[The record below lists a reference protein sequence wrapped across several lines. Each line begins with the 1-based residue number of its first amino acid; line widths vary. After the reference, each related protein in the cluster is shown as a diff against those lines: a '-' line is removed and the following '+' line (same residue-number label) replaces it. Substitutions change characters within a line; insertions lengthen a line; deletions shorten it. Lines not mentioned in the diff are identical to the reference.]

1 MVHYII
7 LLSGKLGE
15 NTVNISTP
23 VQNEIKSTFIL
34 DDGELVNKSLKVA
47 GQLDEYLAD
56 LRVIVKDTYNNP
68 EVQDKYQS
76 KVHGLAWIA
85 TYVEALKQMSIWAE
99 QLLKG
104 GNFSQTERIILILSF
119 NEYLNQIFGGIMM
132 SQNEIVRPVDIDSK
146 KVALQKLSIKEV
158 LFFKDDVDVH
168 QLRSEFIELILQ
180 NRSTPFIGN
189 DGLNEDQTM
198 IRQEF
203 HKFSKDKIEP
213 FAHEWH
219 LKDELIPLKLIEELA
234 NLGVFGLTIPEE
246 YGGTGLDKISMC
258 VVSEELSRGYIGV
271 GSLATRTDIA
281 SELILCG
288 GTSEQKEY
296 WLPKISTGEIMPTA
310 VFTEPNTGSDLG
322 NLQTRATLH
331 GEQYSITGNKTWITH
346 ASRANLMT
354 LLARSD
360 KNKSGYKG
368 LSMFL
373 APKTPGMDNKA
384 FPDNGIKGGEI
395 EVLGYR
401 GMKEYEVSFDDF
413 KVNKN
418 NLLGGEEGKGFTQ
431 LMETFESARIQTA
444 ARAIGVA
451 KNAFDLGLKYADERT
466 QFGKKI
472 IHFPRVR
479 DKLVNMA
486 VEIMVAK
493 QLTYFSARAK
503 DNGKRC
509 DLEAGMAKLLA
520 ARIAWT
526 AADNSLQIHG
536 GNGFALEYPISRV
549 MCDARILNIFEGAAE
564 IQAQVI
570 AKRILS

>member
-1 MVHYII
+1 
-7 LLSGKLGE
+7 
-15 NTVNISTP
+15 
-23 VQNEIKSTFIL
+23 
-34 DDGELVNKSLKVA
+34 
-47 GQLDEYLAD
+47 
-56 LRVIVKDTYNNP
+56 
-68 EVQDKYQS
+68 
-76 KVHGLAWIA
+76 
-85 TYVEALKQMSIWAE
+85 
-99 QLLKG
+99 
-104 GNFSQTERIILILSF
+104 
-119 NEYLNQIFGGIMM
+119 MM

-198 IRQEF
+198 IRREF
-203 HKFSKDKIEP
+203 YKFTKDKIEP

-246 YGGTGLDKISMC
+246 FGGTGLDKISMC

-331 GEQYSITGNKTWITH
+331 GEEYSITGNKTWITH

-373 APKTPGMDNKA
+373 APKTPGMDNEA

-413 KVNKN
+413 RVNKN
-418 NLLGGEEGKGFTQ
+418 NLLGEEEGKGFTQ

-570 AKRILS
+570 AKTDIKLK

>member
-1 MVHYII
+1 M
-7 LLSGKLGE
+7 
-15 NTVNISTP
+15 
-23 VQNEIKSTFIL
+23 

-331 GEQYSITGNKTWITH
+331 GEEYSITGNKTWITH

-373 APKTPGMDNKA
+373 APKTPGMDNEA

-413 KVNKN
+413 RVNKN
-418 NLLGGEEGKGFTQ
+418 NLLGEEEGKGFTQ

>member
-1 MVHYII
+1 M
-7 LLSGKLGE
+7 
-15 NTVNISTP
+15 NISRP
-23 VQNEIKSTFIL
+23 VRNEIKRDFLTDNIEVIKTSQIVVL
-34 DDGELVNKSLKVA
+34 R
-47 GQLDEYLAD
+47 LDEYLYKLKAIIKSN
-56 LRVIVKDTYNNP
+56 LSETKDNK
-68 EVQDKYQS
+68 EHQS
-76 KVHGLAWIA
+76 KLHGLAWVA
-85 TYVEALKQMSIWAE
+85 TYVESLKQMSIWADR
-99 QLLKG
+99 LLKNG
-104 GNFSQTERIILILSF
+104 SFSKTERIILILSF
-119 NEYLNQIFGGIMM
+119 NEYLNQIFGGIIM
-132 SQNEIVRPVDIDSK
+132 SQNEIIRPIDLDYQK
-146 KVALQKLSIKEV
+146 MALETLNCKEV
-158 LFFKDDVDVH
+158 TFFTDEVDADH
-168 QLRSEFIELILQ
+168 LRSELIDLIIQ
-180 NRSTPFIGN
+180 DESTSFIGN
-189 DGLNEDQTM
+189 DGLNEDQIM

-219 LKDELIPLKLIEELA
+219 LKDELIPLEVIEELA
-234 NLGVFGLTIPEE
+234 KLGVFGLTIPEE
-246 YGGTGLDKISMC
+246 YGGTGLDKITMC

-288 GTSEQKEY
+288 GTKEQKEY
-296 WLPKISTGEIMPTA
+296 WLPKISSGEIMPTA

-322 NLQTRATLH
+322 NLQTRAVLR
-331 GEQYSITGNKTWITH
+331 GEEYSITGNKTWITH

-360 KNKSGYKG
+360 RNKGGYRG

-373 APKTPGMDNKA
+373 APKSPGNDNSD
-384 FPDNGIKGGEI
+384 FPDVGIKGGEI

-401 GMKEYEVSFDDF
+401 GMKEYELSFDDF
-413 KVNKN
+413 RVDKK
-418 NLLGGEEGKGFTQ
+418 NLLGEEEGKGFTQ

-451 KNAFDLGLKYADERT
+451 KNAFDLGLKYANERV
-466 QFGKKI
+466 QFGQSI
-472 IHFPRVR
+472 INFPRVR

-486 VEIMVAK
+486 VDIMVAK
-493 QLTYFSARAK
+493 QLTYFSARTK
-503 DNGKRC
+503 DNGRRC

-520 ARIAWT
+520 AKIAWA
-526 AADNSLQIHG
+526 AADSSLQIHG

-549 MCDARILNIFEGAAE
+549 LCDARILNIFEGAAE

>member
-1 MVHYII
+1 M
-7 LLSGKLGE
+7 
-15 NTVNISTP
+15 NISTP
-23 VQNEIKSTFIL
+23 VHKKNVNDFST
-34 DDGELVNKSLKVA
+34 DDAKIVSRSLLVS
-47 GQLDEYLAD
+47 QHLDEYLD
-56 LRVIVKDTYNNP
+56 HLTSLVKSRFNESKDSN
-68 EVQDKYQS
+68 KHQS
-76 KVHGLAWIA
+76 KLHGLAWTA

-99 QLLKG
+99 QLSKKG
-104 GNFSQTERIILILSF
+104 TFGKTERIILTLSF

-132 SQNEIVRPVDIDSK
+132 SQNELIRPADLDHK
-146 KVALQKLSIKEV
+146 KEALEKLNCEEV
-158 LFFKDDVDVH
+158 YFFKDEVDVD
-168 QLRSEFIELILQ
+168 QLRAELITLIVQ
-180 NRSTPFIGN
+180 NESTSFIGN
-189 DGLNEDQTM
+189 DGLGQDQNI

-203 HKFSKDKIEP
+203 NKFAKEKIEP

-219 LKDELIPLKLIEELA
+219 LKDELIPLNVIDELA

-246 YGGTGLDKISMC
+246 FGGTGLDKITMC

-288 GTSEQKEY
+288 GSKEQKEY
-296 WLPKISTGEIMPTA
+296 WLPKISSGEVMPTA

-322 NLQTRATLH
+322 NLQTRAILD
-331 GEQYSITGNKTWITH
+331 GEEYSITGNKTWITH

-360 KNKSGYKG
+360 KNKGGYKG

-373 APKTPGMDNKA
+373 VPKSPGKDNVD
-384 FPDNGIKGGEI
+384 FPDKGIKGGEI

-401 GMKEYEVSFDDF
+401 GMKEYEISFDDF
-413 KVNKN
+413 RVNKA
-418 NLLGGEEGKGFTQ
+418 NLLGEEEGKGFTQ

-451 KNAFDLGLKYADERT
+451 KNAFDLGIKYADERT
-466 QFGKKI
+466 QFGEKI
-472 IHFPRVR
+472 INFPRVR

-503 DNGKRC
+503 DDGKRC

-520 ARIAWT
+520 ARVAWT

-549 MCDARILNIFEGAAE
+549 LCDARILNIFEGAAE

-570 AKRILS
+570 AKRILN

>member
-1 MVHYII
+1 M
-7 LLSGKLGE
+7 
-15 NTVNISTP
+15 NISTP
-23 VQNEIKSTFIL
+23 VRNEIKRDILL
-34 DDGELVNKSLKVA
+34 DDREIIKASQVVA
-47 GQLDEYLAD
+47 LRLDEYL
-56 LRVIVKDTYNNP
+56 
-68 EVQDKYQS
+68 DKLKAIIKSNLSKLKEDKHQS
-76 KVHGLAWIA
+76 KLHGLAWVA
-85 TYVEALKQMSIWAE
+85 TYVESLKQMSIWADR
-99 QLLKG
+99 LLENG
-104 GNFSQTERIILILSF
+104 SFSKTERIILLLSF
-119 NEYLNQIFGGIMM
+119 NEYLNQIFGGIIM
-132 SQNEIVRPVDIDSK
+132 SQGEIIRPVDLDYK
-146 KVALQKLSIKEV
+146 KLALEKLNCKEV
-158 LFFKDDVDVH
+158 SFFKDEVDADL
-168 QLRSEFIELILQ
+168 LRSELIDLIIQ
-180 NRSTPFIGN
+180 NESTSFIGN
-189 DGLNEDQTM
+189 DGLNEDQRM

-213 FAHEWH
+213 FAHDWH
-219 LKDELIPLKLIEELA
+219 MKDELIPLKVIEELA

-246 YGGTGLDKISMC
+246 FGGTGLDKITMC

-288 GTSEQKEY
+288 GTKEQKEY
-296 WLPKISTGEIMPTA
+296 WLPKISSGEIMPTA
-310 VFTEPNTGSDLG
+310 VFTEPDTGSDLG
-322 NLQTRATLH
+322 NLQTRAIMR
-331 GEQYSITGNKTWITH
+331 GDEYGITGNKTWITH
-346 ASRANLMT
+346 ASRADLMT

-360 KNKSGYKG
+360 RDKGGYKG

-373 APKTPGMDNKA
+373 APKSPGNDSND
-384 FPDNGIKGGEI
+384 FPDEGIKGGEI

-401 GMKEYEVSFDDF
+401 GMKEYELSFDNFRVD
-413 KVNKN
+413 KK

-451 KNAFDLGLKYADERT
+451 KNAFDLGLKYACERV
-466 QFGKKI
+466 QFGQSI
-472 IHFPRVR
+472 INFPRVR

-493 QLTYFSARAK
+493 QLTYFSARTK

-520 ARIAWT
+520 ARIAWA
-526 AADNSLQIHG
+526 AADSSLQIHG

-549 MCDARILNIFEGAAE
+549 LCDARILNIFEGAAE

-570 AKRILS
+570 AKRILN

>member
-1 MVHYII
+1 M
-7 LLSGKLGE
+7 
-15 NTVNISTP
+15 NISTP
-23 VQNEIKSTFIL
+23 VRNEIKRDIL
-34 DDGELVNKSLKVA
+34 LDEREIIKASQVVA
-47 GQLDEYLAD
+47 LRLDEYLDKLKAIIKSD
-56 LRVIVKDTYNNP
+56 LSKLTED
-68 EVQDKYQS
+68 EHQS
-76 KVHGLAWIA
+76 KLHGLAWVA
-85 TYVEALKQMSIWAE
+85 TYVESLKQMSIWADR
-99 QLLKG
+99 LLENG
-104 GNFSQTERIILILSF
+104 SFSKTERIILLLSF
-119 NEYLNQIFGGIMM
+119 NEYLNQIFGGIIM
-132 SQNEIVRPVDIDSK
+132 SQGEIIRPVDLDYK
-146 KVALQKLSIKEV
+146 KLALEKLNCKEV
-158 LFFKDDVDVH
+158 IFFKDVVDADL
-168 QLRSEFIELILQ
+168 LRSELIDLIIQ
-180 NRSTPFIGN
+180 NESTSFIGN
-189 DGLNEDQTM
+189 DGLNEDQRM

-213 FAHEWH
+213 FAHDWH
-219 LKDELIPLKLIEELA
+219 MKDELIPLKVIEELA
-234 NLGVFGLTIPEE
+234 KLGVFGLTIPEE
-246 YGGTGLDKISMC
+246 FGGTGLDKITMC

-288 GTSEQKEY
+288 GTKEQKEY
-296 WLPKISTGEIMPTA
+296 WLPKISSGEIMPTA
-310 VFTEPNTGSDLG
+310 VFTEPDTGSDLG
-322 NLQTRATLH
+322 NLQTRAIMR
-331 GEQYSITGNKTWITH
+331 GDEYGITGNKTWITH

-360 KNKSGYKG
+360 RDKAGYKG

-373 APKTPGMDNKA
+373 APKSPGSNSND
-384 FPDNGIKGGEI
+384 FPDEGIKGGEI

-401 GMKEYEVSFDDF
+401 GMKEYELSFDNFRVD
-413 KVNKN
+413 KK

-451 KNAFDLGLKYADERT
+451 KNAFDLGLKYACERV
-466 QFGKKI
+466 QFGQNI
-472 IHFPRVR
+472 INFPRVR

-493 QLTYFSARAK
+493 QLTYFSARTK

-520 ARIAWT
+520 ARIAWA
-526 AADNSLQIHG
+526 AADSSLQIHG

-549 MCDARILNIFEGAAE
+549 LCDARILNIFEGAAE

-570 AKRILS
+570 AKRILN

>member
-1 MVHYII
+1 M
-7 LLSGKLGE
+7 
-15 NTVNISTP
+15 NISTP
-23 VQNEIKSTFIL
+23 VRNEIKRDIQL
-34 DDGELVNKSLKVA
+34 DDKEIIKASKVVA
-47 GQLDEYLAD
+47 LRLDEYL
-56 LRVIVKDTYNNP
+56 
-68 EVQDKYQS
+68 DKLKAIIKSNLSKLKEDEHQS
-76 KVHGLAWIA
+76 KLHGLAWVA
-85 TYVEALKQMSIWAE
+85 TYVESLKQMSIWADR
-99 QLLKG
+99 LLENG
-104 GNFSQTERIILILSF
+104 SFSKTERIILLLSF
-119 NEYLNQIFGGIMM
+119 NEYLNQIFGGIIM
-132 SQNEIVRPVDIDSK
+132 SQGEIIRPVDLDYK
-146 KVALQKLSIKEV
+146 KLALEKLNSKEV
-158 LFFKDDVDVH
+158 LFFKDEVDADL
-168 QLRSEFIELILQ
+168 LRSELIDLIIQ
-180 NRSTPFIGN
+180 NESTSFIGN
-189 DGLNEDQTM
+189 DGLNEDQRM

-213 FAHEWH
+213 FAHDWH
-219 LKDELIPLKLIEELA
+219 MKDELIPLKVIEELA
-234 NLGVFGLTIPEE
+234 KLGVFGLTIPEE
-246 YGGTGLDKISMC
+246 FGGTGLDKITMC

-288 GTSEQKEY
+288 GTKEQKEY
-296 WLPKISTGEIMPTA
+296 WLPKISSGEIMPTA
-310 VFTEPNTGSDLG
+310 VFTEPDTGSDLG
-322 NLQTRATLH
+322 NLQTRAIMR
-331 GEQYSITGNKTWITH
+331 GDEYSITGNKTWITH

-360 KNKSGYKG
+360 RDKGGYKG

-373 APKTPGMDNKA
+373 APKSPGNDSNH
-384 FPDNGIKGGEI
+384 FPDEGIKGGEI

-401 GMKEYEVSFDDF
+401 GMKEYELSFDNFRVD
-413 KVNKN
+413 KK

-451 KNAFDLGLKYADERT
+451 KNAFDLGLKYACERV
-466 QFGKKI
+466 QFGQSI
-472 IHFPRVR
+472 INFPRVR

-493 QLTYFSARAK
+493 QLTYFSARTK

-520 ARIAWT
+520 ARIAWA
-526 AADNSLQIHG
+526 AADSSLQIHG

-549 MCDARILNIFEGAAE
+549 LCDARILNIFEGAAE

-570 AKRILS
+570 AKRILN

>member
-1 MVHYII
+1 M
-7 LLSGKLGE
+7 
-15 NTVNISTP
+15 NISTP

-331 GEQYSITGNKTWITH
+331 GEEYSITGNKTWITH

-373 APKTPGMDNKA
+373 APKTPGMDNEA

-413 KVNKN
+413 RVNKN
-418 NLLGGEEGKGFTQ
+418 NLLGEEEGKGFTQ

-486 VEIMVAK
+486 VEIMIAK

>member
-1 MVHYII
+1 M
-7 LLSGKLGE
+7 
-15 NTVNISTP
+15 NISTP
-23 VQNEIKSTFIL
+23 VHKKNVNDFST
-34 DDGELVNKSLKVA
+34 DDAKIVSRSLLVS
-47 GQLDEYLAD
+47 QHLDEYLD
-56 LRVIVKDTYNNP
+56 HLTSLVKSRFNESKDSN
-68 EVQDKYQS
+68 KHQS
-76 KVHGLAWIA
+76 KLHGLAWTA

-99 QLLKG
+99 QLSKKG
-104 GNFSQTERIILILSF
+104 TFGKTERIILTLSF

-132 SQNEIVRPVDIDSK
+132 SQNELFRPADLDHK
-146 KVALQKLSIKEV
+146 KEALEKLNCEEV
-158 LFFKDDVDVH
+158 YFFKDEVDVD
-168 QLRSEFIELILQ
+168 QLRAELITLIVQ
-180 NRSTPFIGN
+180 NESTSFIGN
-189 DGLNEDQTM
+189 DGLGQDQNI

-203 HKFSKDKIEP
+203 NKFAKEKIEP

-219 LKDELIPLKLIEELA
+219 LKDELIPLNVIDELA

-246 YGGTGLDKISMC
+246 FGGTGLDKITMC

-288 GTSEQKEY
+288 GSKEQKEY
-296 WLPKISTGEIMPTA
+296 WLPKISSGEVMPTA

-322 NLQTRATLH
+322 NLQTRAILD
-331 GEQYSITGNKTWITH
+331 GEEYSITGNKTWITH

-360 KNKSGYKG
+360 KNKGGYKG

-373 APKTPGMDNKA
+373 VPKSPGKDNVD
-384 FPDNGIKGGEI
+384 FPDKGIKGGEI

-401 GMKEYEVSFDDF
+401 GMKEYEISFDDF
-413 KVNKN
+413 RVNKA
-418 NLLGGEEGKGFTQ
+418 NLLGEEEGKGFTQ

-466 QFGKKI
+466 QFGEKI
-472 IHFPRVR
+472 INFPRVR

-503 DNGKRC
+503 DDGKRC

-520 ARIAWT
+520 ARVAWT

-549 MCDARILNIFEGAAE
+549 LCDARILNIFEGAAE

-570 AKRILS
+570 AKRILN

>member
-1 MVHYII
+1 M
-7 LLSGKLGE
+7 
-15 NTVNISTP
+15 NISTP
-23 VQNEIKSTFIL
+23 VQNEIKSNFLL

-331 GEQYSITGNKTWITH
+331 GEEYSITGNKTWITH

-373 APKTPGMDNKA
+373 APKTPGMDNEA

-413 KVNKN
+413 RVNKN
-418 NLLGGEEGKGFTQ
+418 NLLGEEEGKGFTQ

-486 VEIMVAK
+486 VEIMIAK

>member
-1 MVHYII
+1 M
-7 LLSGKLGE
+7 
-15 NTVNISTP
+15 NISTP
-23 VQNEIKSTFIL
+23 VQNEIKSNFLL
-34 DDGELVNKSLKVA
+34 DDGEIVNKSLIVA
-47 GQLDEYLAD
+47 RQLDEYLAD
-56 LRVIVKDTYNNP
+56 LRVIVRDSYINP
-68 EVQDKYQS
+68 EVPDKYQS
-76 KVHGLAWIA
+76 KLHGLAWIA

-99 QLLKG
+99 QLLKS

-322 NLQTRATLH
+322 NLQTRATLR
-331 GEQYSITGNKTWITH
+331 GEEYSITGNKTWITH

-360 KNKSGYKG
+360 KNTSGYKG

-373 APKTPGMDNKA
+373 APKTPGMDNEA

-413 KVNKN
+413 RVNKN
-418 NLLGGEEGKGFTQ
+418 NLLGEEEGKGFTQ

>member
-1 MVHYII
+1 M
-7 LLSGKLGE
+7 
-15 NTVNISTP
+15 NISTP
-23 VQNEIKSTFIL
+23 VRNEIKRDILL
-34 DDGELVNKSLKVA
+34 DDREIIKASQVVA
-47 GQLDEYLAD
+47 LRLDEYL
-56 LRVIVKDTYNNP
+56 
-68 EVQDKYQS
+68 DKLKAIIKSNLSKLKEDEQQS
-76 KVHGLAWIA
+76 KLHGLAWVA
-85 TYVEALKQMSIWAE
+85 TYVESLKQMSIWADR
-99 QLLKG
+99 LLENG
-104 GNFSQTERIILILSF
+104 SFSKTERIILLLSF
-119 NEYLNQIFGGIMM
+119 NEYLNQIFGGIIM
-132 SQNEIVRPVDIDSK
+132 SQGEIIRPIDLDYK
-146 KVALQKLSIKEV
+146 KLALEKLNCKEV
-158 LFFKDDVDVH
+158 IFFKDEVDADL
-168 QLRSEFIELILQ
+168 LRSELIDLIIQ
-180 NRSTPFIGN
+180 NESTSFIGN
-189 DGLNEDQTM
+189 DGLNEDQRM

-213 FAHEWH
+213 FAHDWH
-219 LKDELIPLKLIEELA
+219 MKDELIPLKVIEELA
-234 NLGVFGLTIPEE
+234 KLGVFGLTIPEE
-246 YGGTGLDKISMC
+246 FGGTGLDKITMC

-288 GTSEQKEY
+288 GTKEQKEY
-296 WLPKISTGEIMPTA
+296 WLPKISSGEIMPTA
-310 VFTEPNTGSDLG
+310 VFTEPDTGSDLG
-322 NLQTRATLH
+322 NLQTRAIMR
-331 GEQYSITGNKTWITH
+331 GDEYGITGNKTWITH

-360 KNKSGYKG
+360 RDKGGYKG

-373 APKTPGMDNKA
+373 APKSPGNDSNH
-384 FPDNGIKGGEI
+384 FPDEGIKGGEI

-401 GMKEYEVSFDDF
+401 GMKEYELSFDNFRVD
-413 KVNKN
+413 KK

-451 KNAFDLGLKYADERT
+451 KNAFDLGLKYACERV
-466 QFGKKI
+466 QFGQSI
-472 IHFPRVR
+472 INFPRVR

-493 QLTYFSARAK
+493 QLTYFSARTK

-520 ARIAWT
+520 ARIAWA
-526 AADNSLQIHG
+526 AADSSLQIHG

-549 MCDARILNIFEGAAE
+549 LCDARILNIFEGAAE

-570 AKRILS
+570 AKRILN

>member
-1 MVHYII
+1 M
-7 LLSGKLGE
+7 
-15 NTVNISTP
+15 NISTP
-23 VQNEIKSTFIL
+23 VHKKNVNDFST
-34 DDGELVNKSLKVA
+34 DDAKIVSRSLLVS
-47 GQLDEYLAD
+47 QHLDEYLD
-56 LRVIVKDTYNNP
+56 HLTSLVKSRFNVSKDSN
-68 EVQDKYQS
+68 KHQS
-76 KVHGLAWIA
+76 KLHGLAWTA

-99 QLLKG
+99 QLSKKG
-104 GNFSQTERIILILSF
+104 TFGKTERIILTLSF

-132 SQNEIVRPVDIDSK
+132 SQNELIRPADLDHK
-146 KVALQKLSIKEV
+146 KEALEKLNCEEV
-158 LFFKDDVDVH
+158 YFFKDEVDVD
-168 QLRSEFIELILQ
+168 QLRAELITLIVQ
-180 NRSTPFIGN
+180 NESTSFIGN
-189 DGLNEDQTM
+189 DGLGQDQNI

-203 HKFSKDKIEP
+203 NKFAKEKIEP

-219 LKDELIPLKLIEELA
+219 LKDELIPLNVIDELA

-246 YGGTGLDKISMC
+246 FGGTGLDKITMC

-288 GTSEQKEY
+288 GSKEQKEY
-296 WLPKISTGEIMPTA
+296 WLPKISSGEVMPTA

-322 NLQTRATLH
+322 NLQTRAILD
-331 GEQYSITGNKTWITH
+331 GEEYSITGNKTWITH

-360 KNKSGYKG
+360 RNKGGYKG

-373 APKTPGMDNKA
+373 VPKSPGKDNVD
-384 FPDNGIKGGEI
+384 FPDKGIKGGEI

-401 GMKEYEVSFDDF
+401 GMKEYEISFDDF
-413 KVNKN
+413 RVNKA
-418 NLLGGEEGKGFTQ
+418 NLLGEEEGKGFTQ

-466 QFGKKI
+466 QFGEKI
-472 IHFPRVR
+472 INFPRVR

-503 DNGKRC
+503 DDGKRC

-520 ARIAWT
+520 ARVAWT

-549 MCDARILNIFEGAAE
+549 LCDARILNIFEGAAE

-570 AKRILS
+570 AKRILN

>member
-1 MVHYII
+1 M
-7 LLSGKLGE
+7 
-15 NTVNISTP
+15 NISTP
-23 VQNEIKSTFIL
+23 VQNEIKSAFL
-34 DDGELVNKSLKVA
+34 PDDGELVNKSLKVA

-56 LRVIVKDTYNNP
+56 LRVIVKDTCNNP
-68 EVQDKYQS
+68 EVQDKHQS

-331 GEQYSITGNKTWITH
+331 GEEYSITGNKTWITH

-373 APKTPGMDNKA
+373 APKTPGMDNEA

-413 KVNKN
+413 RVNKN
-418 NLLGGEEGKGFTQ
+418 NLLGEEEGKGFTQ

>member
-1 MVHYII
+1 M
-7 LLSGKLGE
+7 
-15 NTVNISTP
+15 NISTP
-23 VQNEIKSTFIL
+23 VQNEIKSTFLL

-146 KVALQKLSIKEV
+146 KGALQKLSIKEV

-331 GEQYSITGNKTWITH
+331 GEEYSITGNKTWITH

-373 APKTPGMDNKA
+373 APKTPGMDNNA

-413 KVNKN
+413 RVNKN
-418 NLLGGEEGKGFTQ
+418 NLLGEEEGKGFTQ

>member
-1 MVHYII
+1 M
-7 LLSGKLGE
+7 
-15 NTVNISTP
+15 NISTP
-23 VQNEIKSTFIL
+23 VHKKNTNDFST
-34 DDGELVNKSLKVA
+34 DDAKIVSRSLIVS
-47 GQLDEYLAD
+47 QHLDEYLSH
-56 LRVIVKDTYNNP
+56 LTSLVKSRFKESKDSN
-68 EVQDKYQS
+68 KHQS
-76 KVHGLAWIA
+76 KLHGLAWTA
-85 TYVEALKQMSIWAE
+85 TYVEALKQMSIWAK
-99 QLLKG
+99 QLSKKG
-104 GNFSQTERIILILSF
+104 TFGKTERIILTLSF

-132 SQNEIVRPVDIDSK
+132 SQNELIRPADLDHK
-146 KVALQKLSIKEV
+146 KEALEKLNCEEV
-158 LFFKDDVDVH
+158 HFFKDEVDVDR
-168 QLRSEFIELILQ
+168 LRAELITLIVQ
-180 NRSTPFIGN
+180 NESTSFIGN
-189 DGLNEDQTM
+189 DGLGEDQNI

-203 HKFSKDKIEP
+203 NKFAKEKIEP

-219 LKDELIPLKLIEELA
+219 LKDELIPLNVIEELA

-246 YGGTGLDKISMC
+246 FGGTGLDKITMC

-288 GTSEQKEY
+288 GSKEQKEH
-296 WLPKISTGEIMPTA
+296 WLPKISSGEVMPTA

-322 NLQTRATLH
+322 SLQTRAILD
-331 GEQYSITGNKTWITH
+331 GEEYSITGNKTWITH

-360 KNKSGYKG
+360 RNKGGYKG

-373 APKTPGMDNKA
+373 VPKSPGKDNVD
-384 FPDNGIKGGEI
+384 FPDKGIKGGEI

-401 GMKEYEVSFDDF
+401 GMKEYEISFDDF
-413 KVNKN
+413 RVNKA
-418 NLLGGEEGKGFTQ
+418 NLLGEEEGKGFTQ

-466 QFGKKI
+466 QFGEKI
-472 IHFPRVR
+472 INFPRVR

-503 DNGKRC
+503 DDGKRC

-520 ARIAWT
+520 ARVAWT

-549 MCDARILNIFEGAAE
+549 LCDARILNIFEGAAE

-570 AKRILS
+570 AKRILN

>member
-1 MVHYII
+1 M
-7 LLSGKLGE
+7 
-15 NTVNISTP
+15 NISTP
-23 VQNEIKSTFIL
+23 VQNEIKSTFLL

-288 GTSEQKEY
+288 GTIEQKEY

-331 GEQYSITGNKTWITH
+331 GEEYSITGNKTWITH

-373 APKTPGMDNKA
+373 APKTPGIDNEA

-401 GMKEYEVSFDDF
+401 GMNEYEVSFDDF
-413 KVNKN
+413 RVNKN
-418 NLLGGEEGKGFTQ
+418 NLLGEEEGKGFTQ

>member
-1 MVHYII
+1 
-7 LLSGKLGE
+7 
-15 NTVNISTP
+15 VNISTP
-23 VQNEIKSTFIL
+23 VSDKIKNDVVI
-34 DDGELVNKSLKVA
+34 DDGEIIKKSLIVA
-47 GQLDEYLAD
+47 KKLDDYLDELK
-56 LRVIVKDTYNNP
+56 LVVKNSFSTSKEEN
-68 EVQDKYQS
+68 KYQS
-76 KVHGLAWIA
+76 KLHGLAWVA
-85 TYVEALKQMSIWAE
+85 TYVEALKQISIWADK
-99 QLLKG
+99 LYRSH
-104 GNFSQTERIILILSF
+104 NFKKAEKTILILSF
-119 NEYLNQIFGGIMM
+119 NEYLNQLFGGIMM
-132 SQNEIVRPVDIDSK
+132 SQNEIVRPVDLDYK
-146 KVALQKLSIKEV
+146 KAAIEKLDCEDV
-158 LFFKDDVDVH
+158 LFFRDEIDVDYLKS
-168 QLRSEFIELILQ
+168 QLIELIIR
-180 NRSTPFIGN
+180 NEGASFIGN

-203 HKFSKDKIEP
+203 YKFAKDKIEP

-219 LKDELIPLKLIEELA
+219 LKDELIPLNIIEELA
-234 NLGVFGLTIPEE
+234 DLGVFGLTIPEE
-246 YGGTGLDKISMC
+246 FGGTGLDKITMC

-288 GTSEQKEY
+288 GSREQKEH
-296 WLPKISTGEIMPTA
+296 WLPKISSGEIMPTA

-322 NLQTRATLH
+322 NLQTRATLD
-331 GEQYSITGNKTWITH
+331 GEEYSITGNKTWITH

-360 KNKSGYKG
+360 RNKGGYKG

-373 APKTPGMDNKA
+373 APKSPGEDNDD
-384 FPDNGIKGGEI
+384 FPDQGIKGGEI

-413 KVNKN
+413 RVDKK

-466 QFGKKI
+466 QFGQKI
-472 IHFPRVR
+472 IKFPRVR

-493 QLTYFSARAK
+493 QLTYFSARTK
-503 DNGKRC
+503 DDGKRC

-520 ARIAWT
+520 ARVAWT

-536 GNGFALEYPISRV
+536 GNGFALEYQISRV
-549 MCDARILNIFEGAAE
+549 LCDARILNIFEGAAE

>member
-1 MVHYII
+1 M
-7 LLSGKLGE
+7 
-15 NTVNISTP
+15 NISTP
-23 VQNEIKSTFIL
+23 IHKKNVNNFST
-34 DDGELVNKSLKVA
+34 DDAKIVSRSLSVS
-47 GQLDEYLAD
+47 QHLDEYLD
-56 LRVIVKDTYNNP
+56 HLTSLVKSRFNEAKDPNRH
-68 EVQDKYQS
+68 QS
-76 KVHGLAWIA
+76 KLHGLAWSA

-99 QLLKG
+99 QLSKKG
-104 GNFSQTERIILILSF
+104 TFGKTERIILTLSF

-132 SQNEIVRPVDIDSK
+132 SQNELIRPADLDHK
-146 KVALQKLSIKEV
+146 KEALEKLNCEEV
-158 LFFKDDVDVH
+158 YFFKDEVDVD
-168 QLRSEFIELILQ
+168 QLRAELITLIVQ
-180 NRSTPFIGN
+180 NESTSFIGN
-189 DGLNEDQTM
+189 DGLGQDQNI

-203 HKFSKDKIEP
+203 NKFAKEKIEP

-219 LKDELIPLKLIEELA
+219 LKDELIPLNVIDELA

-246 YGGTGLDKISMC
+246 FGGTGLDKITMC

-288 GTSEQKEY
+288 GSKEQKEY
-296 WLPKISTGEIMPTA
+296 WLPKISSGEVMPTA

-322 NLQTRATLH
+322 NLQTRAILD
-331 GEQYSITGNKTWITH
+331 GEEYSITGNKTWITH
-346 ASRANLMT
+346 GSRANLMT

-360 KNKSGYKG
+360 KNKGGYKG

-373 APKTPGMDNKA
+373 VPKSPGKDNVD
-384 FPDNGIKGGEI
+384 FPDKGIKGGEI

-401 GMKEYEVSFDDF
+401 GMKEYEISFDDF
-413 KVNKN
+413 RVNKA
-418 NLLGGEEGKGFTQ
+418 NLLGEEEGKGFTQ

-466 QFGKKI
+466 QFGEKI
-472 IHFPRVR
+472 INFPRVR

-503 DNGKRC
+503 DDGKRC

-520 ARIAWT
+520 ARVAWT

-549 MCDARILNIFEGAAE
+549 LCDARILNIFEGAAE

-570 AKRILS
+570 AKRILN

>member
-1 MVHYII
+1 M
-7 LLSGKLGE
+7 
-15 NTVNISTP
+15 NISTP
-23 VQNEIKSTFIL
+23 VHKKNVNDFST
-34 DDGELVNKSLKVA
+34 DDAKIVSRSLLVS
-47 GQLDEYLAD
+47 QHLDEYLD
-56 LRVIVKDTYNNP
+56 HLTSLVKSRFNVSKDSN
-68 EVQDKYQS
+68 KHQS
-76 KVHGLAWIA
+76 KLHGLAWTA

-99 QLLKG
+99 QLSKKG
-104 GNFSQTERIILILSF
+104 TFGKTERIILTLSF

-132 SQNEIVRPVDIDSK
+132 SQNELIRPADLDHK
-146 KVALQKLSIKEV
+146 KEALEKLNCEEV
-158 LFFKDDVDVH
+158 YFFKDEVDVD
-168 QLRSEFIELILQ
+168 QLRAELITLIVQ
-180 NRSTPFIGN
+180 NESTSFIGN
-189 DGLNEDQTM
+189 DGLGQDQNI

-203 HKFSKDKIEP
+203 NKFAKDKIEP

-219 LKDELIPLKLIEELA
+219 LKDELIPLNVIDELA

-246 YGGTGLDKISMC
+246 FGGTGLDKITMC

-288 GTSEQKEY
+288 GSKEQKEY
-296 WLPKISTGEIMPTA
+296 WLPKISSGEVMPTA

-322 NLQTRATLH
+322 NLQTRAILD
-331 GEQYSITGNKTWITH
+331 GEEYSITGNKTWITH
-346 ASRANLMT
+346 GSRANLMT

-360 KNKSGYKG
+360 KNKGGYKG

-373 APKTPGMDNKA
+373 VPKSPGKDNVD
-384 FPDNGIKGGEI
+384 FPDKGIKGGEI

-401 GMKEYEVSFDDF
+401 GMKEYEISFDDF
-413 KVNKN
+413 RVNKA
-418 NLLGGEEGKGFTQ
+418 NLLGEEEGKGFTQ

-466 QFGKKI
+466 QFGEKI
-472 IHFPRVR
+472 INFPRVR

-503 DNGKRC
+503 DDGKRC

-520 ARIAWT
+520 ARVAWT

-549 MCDARILNIFEGAAE
+549 LCDARILNIFEGAAE

-570 AKRILS
+570 AKRILN

>member
-1 MVHYII
+1 M
-7 LLSGKLGE
+7 
-15 NTVNISTP
+15 NISTP
-23 VQNEIKSTFIL
+23 VQNEIKSTFLL

-68 EVQDKYQS
+68 EVQHKYQS
-76 KVHGLAWIA
+76 KMHGLAWIA

-331 GEQYSITGNKTWITH
+331 GEEYSITGNKTWITH

-373 APKTPGMDNKA
+373 APKTPGMDNEA

-413 KVNKN
+413 RVNKN
-418 NLLGGEEGKGFTQ
+418 NLLGEEEGKGFTQ

>member
-1 MVHYII
+1 MKEDREV
-7 LLSGKLGE
+7 
-15 NTVNISTP
+15 VNRS
-23 VQNEIKSTFIL
+23 
-34 DDGELVNKSLKVA
+34 LVVI
-47 GQLDEYLAD
+47 QRLDEYLSE
-56 LRVIVKDTYNNP
+56 LMLLVKDTISNSKDDN
-68 EVQDKYQS
+68 KYQN
-76 KVHGLAWIA
+76 KLHGLAWVA
-85 TYVEALKQMSIWAE
+85 TYVESLKQMSIWAQ
-99 QLLKG
+99 QLFERK
-104 GNFSQTERIILILSF
+104 NFSKTERIILILSF
-119 NEYLNQIFGGIMM
+119 NEYLNQLFGGIMM
-132 SQNEIVRPVDIDSK
+132 SQNEIIRPVDLDYK
-146 KVALQKLSIKEV
+146 KVALQKLNCKEV
-158 LFFKDDVDVH
+158 LFFKDEIDTDH
-168 QLRSEFIELILQ
+168 LRSELIKLIVK
-180 NRSTPFIGN
+180 NESTPFIGN
-189 DGLNEDQTM
+189 DGLDDDQNM

-203 HKFSKDKIEP
+203 HKFSTEKIAP

-219 LKDELIPLKLIEELA
+219 LKDELIPLGVIEELA
-234 NLGVFGLTIPEE
+234 SLGVFGLTIPEE
-246 YGGTGLDKISMC
+246 FGGAGLNKITMC

-288 GTSEQKEY
+288 GTLKQKEN
-296 WLPKISTGEIMPTA
+296 WLPKISSGEIMPTA
-310 VFTEPNTGSDLG
+310 VFTEPNIGSDLG
-322 NLQTRATLH
+322 NLQTRATLR
-331 GEQYSITGNKTWITH
+331 GEEYSVTGNKTWITH

-360 KNKSGYKG
+360 RNKGGYKG

-373 APKTPGMDNKA
+373 APKLPGKAKDA
-384 FPDNGIKGGEI
+384 FPDKGINGGEI

-401 GMKEYEVSFDDF
+401 GMKEYEISFDDF
-413 KVNKN
+413 RVDKK
-418 NLLGGEEGKGFTQ
+418 NLLGEEEGKGFNQ
-431 LMETFESARIQTA
+431 LMETFESARIQTT

-466 QFGKKI
+466 QFGQKI
-472 IHFPRVR
+472 INFPRVR

-549 MCDARILNIFEGAAE
+549 LCDARILNIFEGAAE

-570 AKRILS
+570 AKRLLS

>member
-1 MVHYII
+1 M
-7 LLSGKLGE
+7 
-15 NTVNISTP
+15 NISTP
-23 VQNEIKSTFIL
+23 VQNEIKSTFLL

-99 QLLKG
+99 QLLKE

-168 QLRSEFIELILQ
+168 QLRSEFIDLILQ

-331 GEQYSITGNKTWITH
+331 GEEYSITGNKTWITH

-373 APKTPGMDNKA
+373 APKTPGMDNEA
-384 FPDNGIKGGEI
+384 FPDSGIKGGEI

-413 KVNKN
+413 RVNKN
-418 NLLGGEEGKGFTQ
+418 NLLGEEEGKGFTQ

-486 VEIMVAK
+486 VEIMIAK

>member
-1 MVHYII
+1 
-7 LLSGKLGE
+7 
-15 NTVNISTP
+15 VNISTP
-23 VQNEIKSTFIL
+23 VQNEIKSTFLL

-331 GEQYSITGNKTWITH
+331 GEEYSITGNKTWITH

-373 APKTPGMDNKA
+373 APKTPGMDNEA

-413 KVNKN
+413 RVNKN
-418 NLLGGEEGKGFTQ
+418 NLLGEEEGKGFTQ

>member
-1 MVHYII
+1 MPVD
-7 LLSGKLGE
+7 KK
-15 NTVNISTP
+15 NTSEFLKDDA
-23 VQNEIKSTFIL
+23 EI
-34 DDGELVNKSLKVA
+34 VA
-47 GQLDEYLAD
+47 GSLAVSQRLDEYLGQ
-56 LRVIVKDTYNNP
+56 LKVLVKSRFSESKDEN
-68 EVQDKYQS
+68 KHQS
-76 KVHGLAWIA
+76 KLHGLAWTA
-85 TYVEALKQMSIWAE
+85 TYVEALKQMSLWAE
-99 QLLKG
+99 QLYKKESFG
-104 GNFSQTERIILILSF
+104 KTERIILILSF

-132 SQNEIVRPVDIDSK
+132 SQNEIIRPADLDHK
-146 KVALQKLSIKEV
+146 KVALEKLNCKEV
-158 LFFKDDVDVH
+158 FFFKDEVDIDY
-168 QLRSEFIELILQ
+168 LRSELIGLIIQ
-180 NRSTPFIGN
+180 NESNTSFIGN
-189 DGLNEDQTM
+189 DGLGEDENI
-198 IRQEF
+198 IRREF
-203 HKFSKDKIEP
+203 NKFSKEKIEP
-213 FAHEWH
+213 FAHQWH
-219 LKDELIPLKLIEELA
+219 LKDQLIPLNVIDELA

-246 YGGTGLDKISMC
+246 FGGTGLDKITMC

-288 GTSEQKEY
+288 GSKEQKEH
-296 WLPKISTGEIMPTA
+296 WLPKISSGEIMPTA

-322 NLQTRATLH
+322 SLQTRAILDD
-331 GEQYSITGNKTWITH
+331 EEYSITGNKTWITH

-360 KNKSGYKG
+360 RNKVGYKG

-373 APKTPGMDNKA
+373 VPKSPGKDNVD
-384 FPDNGIKGGEI
+384 FPDKGIKGGEI

-401 GMKEYEVSFDDF
+401 GMKEYEIRFDDF
-413 KVNKN
+413 RVDKA
-418 NLLGGEEGKGFTQ
+418 NLLGEEEGKGFTQ

-451 KNAFDLGLKYADERT
+451 KNAFDLGFKYADERT
-466 QFGKKI
+466 QFGEKI
-472 IHFPRVR
+472 INFPRVR

-486 VEIMVAK
+486 VEIMIAK

-503 DNGKRC
+503 DDGKRC

-549 MCDARILNIFEGAAE
+549 LCDARILNIFEGAAE

>member
-1 MVHYII
+1 M
-7 LLSGKLGE
+7 
-15 NTVNISTP
+15 NISTP
-23 VQNEIKSTFIL
+23 VHKKNMSDFLT
-34 DDGELVNKSLKVA
+34 DDAKIVSRSIVVSQ
-47 GQLDEYLAD
+47 QLDEYLGH
-56 LRVIVKDTYNNP
+56 LTVSVKSRFNGSTEAN
-68 EVQDKYQS
+68 KHQS
-76 KVHGLAWIA
+76 KLHGLAWTA

-288 GTSEQKEY
+288 GTNEQKEY

-331 GEQYSITGNKTWITH
+331 GEEYSITGNKTWITH

-373 APKTPGMDNKA
+373 APKTPGMDNEA

-413 KVNKN
+413 RVNKN
-418 NLLGGEEGKGFTQ
+418 NLLGEEEGKGFTQ

>member
-1 MVHYII
+1 M
-7 LLSGKLGE
+7 
-15 NTVNISTP
+15 NISTP
-23 VQNEIKSTFIL
+23 VQNEIKSTFLL

-146 KVALQKLSIKEV
+146 KVALRKLSIKEV

-331 GEQYSITGNKTWITH
+331 GEEYSITGNKTWITH

-373 APKTPGMDNKA
+373 APKTPGMDNEA

-413 KVNKN
+413 RVNKN
-418 NLLGGEEGKGFTQ
+418 NLLGEEEGKGFTQ

-486 VEIMVAK
+486 VEIMIAK

>member
-1 MVHYII
+1 
-7 LLSGKLGE
+7 
-15 NTVNISTP
+15 
-23 VQNEIKSTFIL
+23 
-34 DDGELVNKSLKVA
+34 
-47 GQLDEYLAD
+47 
-56 LRVIVKDTYNNP
+56 
-68 EVQDKYQS
+68 
-76 KVHGLAWIA
+76 
-85 TYVEALKQMSIWAE
+85 
-99 QLLKG
+99 
-104 GNFSQTERIILILSF
+104 
-119 NEYLNQIFGGIMM
+119 
-132 SQNEIVRPVDIDSK
+132 
-146 KVALQKLSIKEV
+146 
-158 LFFKDDVDVH
+158 
-168 QLRSEFIELILQ
+168 
-180 NRSTPFIGN
+180 
-189 DGLNEDQTM
+189 
-198 IRQEF
+198 
-203 HKFSKDKIEP
+203 
-213 FAHEWH
+213 
-219 LKDELIPLKLIEELA
+219 
-234 NLGVFGLTIPEE
+234 
-246 YGGTGLDKISMC
+246 
-258 VVSEELSRGYIGV
+258 
-271 GSLATRTDIA
+271 
-281 SELILCG
+281 
-288 GTSEQKEY
+288 
-296 WLPKISTGEIMPTA
+296 
-310 VFTEPNTGSDLG
+310 
-322 NLQTRATLH
+322 
-331 GEQYSITGNKTWITH
+331 
-346 ASRANLMT
+346 MT

-373 APKTPGMDNKA
+373 APKTPGMDNEA

-413 KVNKN
+413 RVNKN
-418 NLLGGEEGKGFTQ
+418 NLLGEEEGKGFTQ

>member
-1 MVHYII
+1 M
-7 LLSGKLGE
+7 
-15 NTVNISTP
+15 NISTP
-23 VQNEIKSTFIL
+23 VHKKNTSDFLT
-34 DDGELVNKSLKVA
+34 DDAKIVSRSLVVS
-47 GQLDEYLAD
+47 QHLDEYLSH
-56 LRVIVKDTYNNP
+56 LTVLVKSRFNESKDAN
-68 EVQDKYQS
+68 KHQS
-76 KVHGLAWIA
+76 KLHGLAWTA

-99 QLLKG
+99 QLSKKG
-104 GNFSQTERIILILSF
+104 TFGKTERIILTLSF

-132 SQNEIVRPVDIDSK
+132 SQNELIRPADLDHK
-146 KVALQKLSIKEV
+146 KEALEKLNCEEV
-158 LFFKDDVDVH
+158 YFFKDEVDVD
-168 QLRSEFIELILQ
+168 QLRAELITLIVQ
-180 NRSTPFIGN
+180 NESTSFIGN
-189 DGLNEDQTM
+189 DGLGEDQNI

-203 HKFSKDKIEP
+203 NKFAKEKIEP

-219 LKDELIPLKLIEELA
+219 LKDELIPLNVIDELA

-246 YGGTGLDKISMC
+246 FGGTGLDKITMC

-288 GTSEQKEY
+288 GSKEQKEH
-296 WLPKISTGEIMPTA
+296 WLPKISSGEVMPTA

-322 NLQTRATLH
+322 SLQTRAILD
-331 GEQYSITGNKTWITH
+331 GEEYSITGNKTWITH

-360 KNKSGYKG
+360 RNKGGYKG

-373 APKTPGMDNKA
+373 VPKSPGKDNVD
-384 FPDNGIKGGEI
+384 FPDKGIKGGEI

-401 GMKEYEVSFDDF
+401 GMKEYEISFDDF
-413 KVNKN
+413 RVNKA
-418 NLLGGEEGKGFTQ
+418 NLLGEEEGKGFTQ

-466 QFGKKI
+466 QFGEKI
-472 IHFPRVR
+472 INFPRVR

-503 DNGKRC
+503 DDGKRC

-520 ARIAWT
+520 ARVAWT

-549 MCDARILNIFEGAAE
+549 LCDARILNIFEGAAE

-570 AKRILS
+570 AKRILN